1 MTAVPSLFDPPFPV
15 RDSDPAPSHEGAAMP
30 HLRAMQEHV
39 LVALVELGD
48 CTPWQIVDR
57 LAGPESGSVRS
68 RLSEL
73 AHLGL
78 VERAGSHR
86 ERRGSANTV
95 WRATDDGRRMVAWLA
110 ERKAS

>member
-1 MTAVPSLFDPPFPV
+1 
-15 RDSDPAPSHEGAAMP
+15 MP

-39 LVALVELGD
+39 LVALAELGD

-78 VERAGSHR
+78 AERVGSHR
-86 ERRGSANTV
+86 ERKGAGNTV
-95 WRATDDGRRMVAWLA
+95 WRATGDGCSLIAA
-110 ERKAS
+110 CPDHHTEEGS